1 MQPVIPLLPSGRQ
14 TVVERG
20 DHRLVVVEVGGGL
33 RRYQV
38 GGEDV
43 LDGYRASEMCRSGR
57 GQLLVPWPN
66 RLADG
71 SYRFGGQEQQAPL
84 TEPEAHNAI
93 HGMARYASWQVADHR
108 QGGVTMVH
116 RLAAQP
122 GYPWTLDL
130 AADYTLDDAGLTVTM
145 SAVNRSGEPCPYGA
159 GAHPYLRLAHGQ
171 VDDWVLRSPAATRY
185 LTDDRSLPV
194 GTEAVEGTP
203 FDFRSPRPIGD
214 TRLDT
219 AFRDLERDS
228 SGRATVELS
237 AAGGGRRLEMWLG
250 PGFPYLMLF
259 TGDSL
264 PDPDRRRRG
273 LGVEPMTC
281 APNAFRSGDGTAVLA
296 PGERAVATW
305 GITVVT

>member
-1 MQPVIPLLPSGRQ
+1 MPRELPLLPSGRQ
-14 TVVERG
+14 TVIERG
-20 DHRLVVVEVGGGL
+20 DQRLVVVEVGGGL

-43 LDGYRASEMCRSGR
+43 LDGYAADDMCRSGR

-71 SYRFGGQEQQAPL
+71 SYRFGGEEHQAPL

-93 HGMARYASWQVADHR
+93 HGLARYASWQVADQR
-108 QGGVTMVH
+108 EEAVTMVH
-116 RLAAQP
+116 RLPAQP

-130 AADYTLDDAGLTVTM
+130 ATEYRLDDAGLTVTI
-145 SAVNRSGEPCPYGA
+145 SAVNRSGGPCPYGA
-159 GAHPYLRLAHGQ
+159 GAHPYLRLPAGT
-171 VDDWVLRSPAATRY
+171 VDDWVLRSPGATRY

-194 GTEAVEGTP
+194 GTEAVDGSP

-214 TRLDT
+214 ARLDT
-219 AFRDLERDS
+219 AFRDLERDP

-237 AAGGGRRLEMWLG
+237 AGAGSRRVSLWLG
-250 PGFPYLMLF
+250 PEFAYLMLF

-264 PDPDRRRRG
+264 PDAARRRQG
-273 LGVEPMTC
+273 IGVEPMTC
-281 APNAFRSGDGTAVLA
+281 APNAFRSGDGTVVLD
-296 PGERAVATW
+296 PGQRVDASW
-305 GITVVT
+305 GIAVEA